1 MADISQYLQAIMSAV
16 YGEDVRG
23 SIHDA
28 IAIIND
34 VSEKSLDVGTAVT
47 SPSSSSTGYFVD
59 SLYLNSDTDDLWK
72 CIGTNSWSK
81 VGNVKGSDG
90 EQGADGDDGV
100 GIVGITKTD
109 TQGLIDT
116 YTITYTDGSSSTF
129 TVTNGTRGAD
139 GSTPN
144 ITMSATADNTSS
156 ANPSVLVTKTGTPD
170 NPNFA
175 LAFSGLKGQQGV
187 QGEQGQ
193 TGAAGNGI
201 VSITKTGTSGL
212 VDTYTILYT
221 NGTSSTFTVTNG
233 QDGQGSG
240 DMTKLVYDSTNAVAD
255 AGGIPAYVA
264 ANAAIYTAGANIQIS
279 NQNVISAT
287 DTRYE
292 PATPNAS
299 GLMSASDKSK
309 LDGIQSG
316 AEENVQADWNQ
327 SDTSKD
333 DYIKNKPTIPA
344 AQVNADWNA
353 SSGVAQILNKPTIPA
368 AQIQS
373 DWNQTTTTA
382 KDYIKNKPTIPT
394 VNNGTLTIQ
403 KNGTNVQTFTAN
415 QSSNVTANIVTDDWT
430 ATATVSSSG
439 TVTFTGLND
448 SYGYDLY
455 CQNKLLGISAISKT
469 GSGTSVSITYTVT
482 GSSSGDV
489 CKLRILK

>member
-47 SPSSSSTGYFVD
+47 SSSSSSTGYFVD

-72 CIGTNSWSK
+72 CIGTNLWSK

-100 GIVGITKTD
+100 GIVGVTKTD

-129 TVTNGTRGAD
+129 TVTNGARGAD

-221 NGTSSTFTVTNG
+221 NGNSSTFTVTNG

-240 DMTKLVYDSTNAVAD
+240 DMTKLVYDSANAVAD

-279 NQNVISAT
+279 NQNVISAI

-327 SDTSKD
+327 SDSSKD
-333 DYIKNKPTIPA
+333 NYIKNKPTIPA

-353 SSGVAQILNKPTIPA
+353 VSGVAQIL
-368 AQIQS
+368 
-373 DWNQTTTTA
+373 
-382 KDYIKNKPTIPT
+382 NKPTIPT

-415 QSSNVTANIVTDDWT
+415 QSSNVTANIVTDEWT
-430 ATATVSSSG
+430 STATVSSG
-439 TVTFTGLND
+439 TVSFSGIND
-448 SYGYDLY
+448 TNNNGYKPFCLITSSST
-455 CQNKLLGISAISKT
+455 NKNPSFQISSIS
-469 GSGTSVSITYTVT
+469 GEGTASMSVSFTTDADNGASV
-482 GSSSGDV
+482 
-489 CKLRILK
+489 KLRIVK

>member
-129 TVTNGTRGAD
+129 TVTNGARGSD

-327 SDTSKD
+327 SDSSKD

-394 VNNGTLTIQ
+394 VDQTYSSSSTNAQSGTAVASAVSGKADTSALD
-403 KNGTNVQTFTAN
+403 G
-415 QSSNVTANIVTDDWT
+415 WT
-430 ATATVSSSG
+430 STATVSSSG

-455 CQNKLLGISAISKT
+455 CADKLLGISSISKT
-469 GSGTSVSITYTVT
+469 GSGTNVTITYTVT
-482 GSSSGDV
+482 GAASGDV

>member
-129 TVTNGTRGAD
+129 TVTNGARGAD

-144 ITMSATADNTSS
+144 IIMSATADNTSS

-193 TGAAGNGI
+193 TGAPGNGI

-233 QDGQGSG
+233 QDGQGAG
-240 DMTKLVYDSTNAVAD
+240 DMTKATYDATSAVAD
-255 AGGIPAYVA
+255 AGGIVPYVA
-264 ANAAIYTAGANIQIS
+264 ANSAVYTAGANIQIS

-309 LDGIQSG
+309 LDGVQSG

-327 SDTSKD
+327 SDSSKD

-415 QSSNVTANIVTDDWT
+415 QSSNVTANIVTDEWT
-430 ATATVSSSG
+430 ATSTVQSDN
-439 TVTFTGLND
+439 TVTFTGLDD

-455 CQNKLLGISAISKT
+455 CADKLLGISSISKT
-469 GSGTSVSITYTVT
+469 GSGTNVSITYTVT
-482 GSSSGDV
+482 GAASGDL

>member
-129 TVTNGTRGAD
+129 TVTNGARGSD

-327 SDTSKD
+327 SDSSKD

-394 VNNGTLTIQ
+394 VDQTYSSSSANAQSGTA
-403 KNGTNVQTFTAN
+403 VASAV
-415 QSSNVTANIVTDDWT
+415 SSKADTSALDEWT
-430 ATATVSSSG
+430 STATVSSGG
-439 TVTFTGLND
+439 TVAFTGLND

-455 CQNKLLGISAISKT
+455 CQNKLLGISSISKT
-469 GSGTSVSITYTVT
+469 GSGTSVTITYTVT
-482 GSSSGDV
+482 GASSGDV